1 MTAKK
6 PTTPTK
12 GGDLLTKAMLVKF
25 SSSCWG
31 AKKNDREV
39 AQEVADKHKS
49 DANMGKFTKVLLA
62 SEHREAYKKV
72 AREAY
77 TYHRTNTLPW
87 DEGTG
92 LLPAA
97 KFWKYNEEM
106 ERLKREAETHAEA
119 FAAEYQKQWSNGL
132 SDYQKA
138 LGDLFDENDYPEP
151 KHIRAKFGIKI
162 RVSAITN
169 PDDFRVQLGTGGTEK
184 IRKQML
190 EDMKTDL
197 QEAMKEPYRR
207 LFKAISKIHDR
218 ISDADAKFRDSLIDN
233 AKELVEIL
241 PDLNVTN
248 DPELT
253 KLIAAVRK
261 ELCVDDVDALRKDKK
276 YRSEVAKSAAEI
288 LKGMQGY
295 VT

>member
-6 PTTPTK
+6 QATSTQ

-39 AQEVADKHKS
+39 AQEVAEKHKS

-77 TYHRTNTLPW
+77 SYHRANTLPW

-92 LLPAA
+92 LLPAS

-119 FAAEYQKQWSNGL
+119 FATEYRKQWDNGL
-132 SDYQKA
+132 SEYRKA
-138 LGDLFDENDYPEP
+138 LGDLFDKEDYPEP
-151 KHIRAKFGIKI
+151 SHVRAKFGIKI

-169 PDDFRVQLGTGGTEK
+169 PNDFRVQLGSGGEK
-184 IRKQML
+184 VRQQML
-190 EDMKTDL
+190 EDMKVDL

-218 ISDADAKFRDSLIDN
+218 ISEADAKFRDSLIDN

-241 PDLNVTN
+241 PELNVTN

-253 KLIAAVRK
+253 KLIDAVKK
-261 ELCVDDVDALRKDKK
+261 ELCVHDVDALRKDKK